1 MKLESN
7 ERAQRGRRQWRLGAA
22 LVILALVAMAGADEH
37 GDEPTAQD
45 RLTAPG
51 VDEDMVATLMEARP
65 YADPAAV
72 QPCRG
77 TRTGR
82 AQ

>member
-1 MKLESN
+1 MESN
-7 ERAQRGRRQWRLGAA
+7 ERAQRGRRQWRRGAA
-22 LVILALVAMAGADEH
+22 LVILALVAMAGHADEH